1 MTERIQKLLDEL
13 LSREY
18 KKQRK
23 PTHDHGTLETGPIGD
38 HIECFEKMM
47 QLDTPILIDG
57 DDFGFNRSIDMI
69 LPLGNGNTTPNFYRV
84 MTKGYDAIIKEI
96 EENLSHTTD
105 KDKYAYGTRMLERLQ
120 LCLRICEKHRELAKE
135 KGNMK
140 LYNALLKVPHKPA
153 ETFYEACV
161 FIKLSIYFLR
171 NSFVDHVGLGR
182 FDRYMYPFY
191 KADRARGVSDDEI
204 FETLEAFFISLNY
217 DTDLYFGI
225 QQGDNGQ
232 SMVLGGYDKDGNS
245 MYNELSTMCMKASLE
260 LSVIDPKINLRVC
273 KNTPDEIYEYGT
285 LLTKQG
291 LGFPQYCNDD
301 VVVPGLIKLGYK
313 PEDAYDYTVAAC
325 WEFIIPGKSADVPN
339 RAVMNFPLVINN
351 VVKRSLLTADTF
363 EALMAEVRSEIADE
377 ADRIVKANVNYT
389 LTERPLMSVYM
400 DGCIESLTDMWRG
413 GVNYSNFGSHGAGI
427 ANGTDALAA
436 IKKTVY
442 DEKTVTKEALLD
454 ALEKNF
460 EGEDVLRNLLR
471 SCPKMGNNDD
481 YADDIALDLMKT
493 FAESLNNR
501 KSGRGGIWRAGT
513 GSAQAYIYDSVNTPA
528 TADGRKAGEPY
539 SSSYSPSLDIR
550 TTGLLSVI
558 QSFTKFDLSEI
569 INGGPLTIEI
579 HDTVLR
585 NDIGIKK
592 TAMLVK
598 SFIGLG
604 GHQLQLN
611 SINRDRLLDA
621 QAHPENH
628 PNLIVRVWGWSGY
641 FNELDVEF
649 QNHIIRRTEYME

>member
-1 MTERIQKLLDEL
+1 MTERIQKLLSDL
-13 LSREY
+13 LSRDY
-18 KKQRK
+18 KKLRK
-23 PTHDHGTLETGPIGD
+23 PTGDVGTLETGPIGD
-38 HIECFEKMM
+38 HIECFKKMID
-47 QLDTPILIDG
+47 LDTPIIFDG
-57 DDFGFNRSIDMI
+57 DDFGFNRGIDMI
-69 LPLGNGNTTPNFYRV
+69 LPLGNGNTTPNYYRV
-84 MTKGYDAIIKEI
+84 MTKGFDALIEEI
-96 EENLSHTTD
+96 EENMSKTD
-105 KDKYAYGTRMLERLQ
+105 DEGKIAYGKEMLDRLE
-120 LCLRICEKHRELAKE
+120 LCLSVCEKHRGLAKE
-135 KGNMK
+135 KGRAR
-140 LYNALLKVPHKPA
+140 LYNALSKIPHKPA
-153 ETFYEACV
+153 ESFYEACV

-171 NSFVDHVGLGR
+171 CSFVDHVGLGR
-182 FDRYMYPFY
+182 FDLYMYPFY
-191 KADRARGVSDDEI
+191 KADKARGMSDDEI
-204 FETLEAFFISLNY
+204 FETLQAFFIALNY

-245 MYNELSTMCMKASLE
+245 MYNELSAMCMKASLE
-260 LSVIDPKINLRVC
+260 LSVIDPKINLRVS
-273 KNTPDEIYEYGT
+273 KNTPDEVYEYAT

-301 VVVPGLIKLGYK
+301 VVIPGLVALGYK
-313 PEDAYDYTVAAC
+313 LEDALDYTVAAC
-325 WEFIIPGKSADVPN
+325 WEYIIPGHSADVPN
-339 RAVMNFPLVINN
+339 RDVMNFPFVVNN
-351 VVKRSLLTADTF
+351 AVKKSLLSSDSFDELMDSVRAEISAD
-363 EALMAEVRSEIADE
+363 V
-377 ADRIVKANVNYT
+377 DRIIKKSWNYT

-413 GVNYSNFGSHGAGI
+413 GVRYSNFGCHGTGI
-427 ANGTDALAA
+427 ANATDALAA
-436 IKKTVY
+436 IKKNIY
-442 DEKTVTKEALLD
+442 DEKTITKEALLD
-454 ALEKNF
+454 ALDKNF
-460 EGEDVLRNLLR
+460 EGTEELRKLLIN
-471 SCPKMGNNDD
+471 SPKMGNNDD
-481 YADDIALDLMKT
+481 YADDIAIDLMKT
-493 FAESLNNR
+493 FSDNINNR
-501 KSGRGGIWRAGT
+501 ENGRGGIWRAGT
-513 GSAQAYIYDSVNTPA
+513 GSAQAYIFSSVDCPA

-539 SSSYSPSLDIR
+539 SSSFSPSLDIK

-558 QSFTKFDLSEI
+558 QSFTKFDLSNI

-592 TAMLVK
+592 TAILVK

-649 QNHIIRRTEYME
+649 QNHIIRRTEYMG